1 MNMNKKTKPEEMI
14 VFDYNNLTTQNTA
27 NDNCFTCEAEP
38 CVCDCDCDG
47 GCDYCDDEG
56 ACNWCDNNID

>member
-1 MNMNKKTKPEEMI
+1 MNMNKETKPNKMI
-14 VFDYNNLTTQNTA
+14 VYDYNNLTTQNTA

-47 GCDYCDDEG
+47 DPWPDYDPSHEI
-56 ACNWCDNNID
+56 WQDN